1 MNDYD
6 EGYHPSLWDDL
17 KDVLNQLKIE
27 IRYQGI
33 YHKYLTFEDRIRLRK
48 YRFATNEE
56 LGHLPILLVN
66 QLIDLKSIE
75 SEGDDLIWFRSRYP

>member
-17 KDVLNQLKIE
+17 KDVFNQLKIE
-27 IRYQGI
+27 IRSQGI
-33 YHKYLTFEDRIRLRK
+33 YHKYLTFEDRIILRK

-56 LGHLPILLVN
+56 LGQGHLPILLVYK
-66 QLIDLKSIE
+66 LIDLKSI
-75 SEGDDLIWFRSRYP
+75 EGDDLIWFRSRYP